1 MSKGYDTTEKNKPPV
16 VVRDEIGNGGGGISD
31 DTPSLSWRFP
41 IVDKEPQIS
50 LASVGLR
57 VYGKITGED
66 VFVRNGS
73 ISLGF
78 APKDV
83 AFEII
88 QAATG
93 KRARLEGSVISI
105 TPNPNNSKD
114 SDVWVELFLK

>member
-1 MSKGYDTTEKNKPPV
+1 MSKGRSPADNNKPPV
-16 VVRDEIGNGGGGISD
+16 VVRGGGGGVIV
-31 DTPSLSWRFP
+31 DTVPSLSWRFP
-41 IVDKEPQIS
+41 IVDKEVQIS
-50 LASVGLR
+50 LARVGLR
-57 VYGKITGED
+57 VYGKVMGED

-88 QAATG
+88 QVAKG
-93 KRARLEGSVISI
+93 KRLEGSVISI
-105 TPNPNNSKD
+105 TSNPNDSKD

>member
-1 MSKGYDTTEKNKPPV
+1 MSKGLYTNDNNKPPV
-16 VVRDEIGNGGGGISD
+16 VVRDGIGGDGVIV
-31 DTPSLSWRFP
+31 DTVPTLSWRFP
-41 IVDKEPQIS
+41 IVDKEPQIA
-50 LASVGLR
+50 LATVGLR
-57 VYGKITGED
+57 VYGKITGQD

-93 KRARLEGSVISI
+93 KRTNLEGSVISI
-105 TPNPNNSKD
+105 SLNPDDAKNP
-114 SDVWVELFLK
+114 DVWVELHLK